1 MLKEVSIRAKY
12 KTLLHKWV
20 DDVKKVLE
28 NIAESQEFEV
38 SRLFL

>member
-12 KTLLHKWV
+12 RTLFYEWM
-20 DDVKKVLE
+20 DDVKKALE
-28 NIAESQEFEV
+28 NTVESQECEV